1 LRISFLKTTRFN
13 PAPIGFSLS
22 LRVFAAGISNF
33 FPFDSTP
40 VIEINNV
47 RLSLG
52 PIPRGGF
59 LVSFQKRCIGVAS
72 YWRSIQERSTKMK
85 KFSVFAALVSL
96 IIASHSEARASE
108 EIIVKRDA
116 AERFARLP
124 DGVRFPEGITANP
137 KTEEIYVATF
147 DFGPNS
153 NKLLRFNKYGQ
164 LVAQRDFGVTP
175 LLGLQ
180 FNSWDK
186 KIYIANVGALVGGA
200 SKIQRIAADFN
211 DTTPIEDVA
220 LIPSIGPPPDRAVG
234 NPDGS
239 QDTIMFGNN
248 APAPNALT
256 FDRHGNLYVSDSFQG
271 AVFRID
277 NAHKC
282 TAPCPVAT
290 AKHDA
295 LLATAGFPP
304 FGANGLALSRDGNK
318 LYIANT
324 GDDRILL
331 LDLKTE
337 KLSIWAESINGADG
351 IAFYR
356 GRLVVAANQADEVVI
371 LNENGRV
378 IAKLGDFL
386 GIRSDG
392 SPRGL
397 LFPAS
402 VVIVDDKIFV
412 TNLALPLT
420 MTEGDEPEEDVTKY
434 TVSRIDIPN
443 HLP

>member
-1 LRISFLKTTRFN
+1 
-13 PAPIGFSLS
+13 
-22 LRVFAAGISNF
+22 
-33 FPFDSTP
+33 
-40 VIEINNV
+40 
-47 RLSLG
+47 
-52 PIPRGGF
+52 
-59 LVSFQKRCIGVAS
+59 
-72 YWRSIQERSTKMK
+72 MK

-96 IIASHSEARASE
+96 VIASHSEALASE
-108 EIIVKRDA
+108 DIIVQREA
-116 AERFARLP
+116 AERFATLP
-124 DGVRFPEGITANP
+124 DGVRLPEGITANP
-137 KTEEIYVATF
+137 KTEEIYVSTF

-153 NKLLRFNKYGQ
+153 NKLLRFKKNGQ
-164 LVAQRDFGVTP
+164 LVAQRDFGATP

-180 FNSWDK
+180 FNTQDN
-186 KIYIANVGALVGGA
+186 KIYICNVGALVGGV

-220 LIPSIGPPPDRAVG
+220 LIPKTGPAPDRAVG

-239 QDTIMFGNN
+239 QDMIIFGNN
-248 APAPNALT
+248 AAAPNGLT
-256 FDRHGNLYVSDSFQG
+256 FDRRGNLYVSDSFQG
-271 AVFRID
+271 AIFRID

-282 TAPCPVAT
+282 ATPCPVT
-290 AKHDA
+290 TVKHDG

-304 FGANGLALSRDGNK
+304 FGANGLALSKDETK
-318 LYIANT
+318 LFIANT
-324 GDDRILL
+324 GDDRILR
-331 LDLKTE
+331 LDPKTGDI
-337 KLSIWAESINGADG
+337 SVFAESINGADG

-356 GRLVVAANQADEVVI
+356 GRLVVAANQGDEVVI

-402 VVIVDDKIFV
+402 IVIVDDKIFV

-420 MTEGDEPEEDVTKY
+420 MTEGDEPEEAVTRY
-434 TVSRIDIPN
+434 TVSQIDIPK